1 MVLHTCVY
9 FTHLLYA
16 TNSHTKVDPI
26 KNLNSIHELWNYYV
40 FVDTLMAIYDDNK
53 VNRYDDD
60 DEDVTKGGGRGD

>member
-1 MVLHTCVY
+1 MY
-9 FTHLLYA
+9 FTHQLYA

-26 KNLNSIHELWNYYV
+26 KNLNSIHELKNYYV